1 MKWGSGWA
9 RSAWLA
15 LVSLVGLVLVAS
27 ACGTDGQSPP
37 LGNTPNATPTT
48 SLPDALATEV
58 ASSSAVPSTVPA
70 KLSEADRETIH
81 GLAVLNLVKNAQAN
95 TVYLSPLVGE
105 GERLDESNPG
115 KPLDATLARY
125 MDSVDG
131 ERQYAM
137 SEFSQVV
144 GPLEDGGKITGGGV
158 YVTLGDILT
167 DPESADIVAVR
178 GSIYRGRG
186 DAEGNLYR
194 FQRDD
199 TAPDGWKLLD
209 VRQEWSD
216 ELK

>member
-1 MKWGSGWA
+1 VVNGAG
-9 RSAWLA
+9 
-15 LVSLVGLVLVAS
+15 V
-27 ACGTDGQSPP
+27 T
-37 LGNTPNATPTT
+37 TP
-48 SLPDALATEV
+48 S
-58 ASSSAVPSTVPA
+58 VPA
-70 KLSEADRETIH
+70 VLSDDDTETIY
-81 GLAVLNLVKNAQAN
+81 GLAVLNLVKNEQAN

-115 KPLDATLARY
+115 KPLAATLSQY

-131 ERQYAM
+131 ARQYAM

-144 GPLEDGGKITGGGV
+144 GPLEEGGKMANGGV
-158 YVTLGDILT
+158 FVTLGEITSDH
-167 DPESADIVAVR
+167 ESGNIVAVR

-216 ELK
+216 DLK

>member
-1 MKWGSGWA
+1 
-9 RSAWLA
+9 
-15 LVSLVGLVLVAS
+15 
-27 ACGTDGQSPP
+27 P
-37 LGNTPNATPTT
+37 GNTPNATPTT
-48 SLPDALATEV
+48 GLPNVLKTEV
-58 ASSSAVPSTVPA
+58 VNNAGVTTPSVPA
-70 KLSEADRETIH
+70 VLSGDDRETIY
-81 GLAVLNLVKNAQAN
+81 GLTVLNLVKNERAN

-105 GERLDESNPG
+105 GERLDESNTA
-115 KPLDATLARY
+115 KALDAALARY

-144 GPLEDGGKITGGGV
+144 GPLEDGGKVMGGGV
-158 YVTLGDILT
+158 YVTLGEILA
-167 DPESADIVAVR
+167 DPESAGRVAVR

-209 VRQEWSD
+209 LRQEWSD

>member
-1 MKWGSGWA
+1 M
-9 RSAWLA
+9 
-15 LVSLVGLVLVAS
+15 
-27 ACGTDGQSPP
+27 
-37 LGNTPNATPTT
+37 
-48 SLPDALATEV
+48 
-58 ASSSAVPSTVPA
+58 
-70 KLSEADRETIH
+70 LSDEDKETIY
-81 GLAVLNLVKNAQAN
+81 GLAVLNLVKNEQAN

-115 KPLDATLARY
+115 KPQAATLVRY
-125 MDSVDG
+125 MDAVDG

-144 GPLEDGGKITGGGV
+144 GPLEDGGKVTGGGV
-158 YVTLGDILT
+158 FVTLGEVLA

-186 DAEGNLYR
+186 NAEGNLYR